1 MEAKK
6 EEGLME
12 SGPAALLVSRD
23 EETLLA
29 LKRSLEKLGMQIHV
43 AQSCRQA
50 RTLLGQPNPPELVFS
65 DPTLS
70 DGTWADIVSSA
81 AQASNPVPV
90 IVVSKA
96 VDYKLYIDALGGGAA
111 DFIMPPFMAL
121 DVAFVVRKVRQ
132 KALDP
137 GHRTA
142 LPVLVA

>member
-1 MEAKK
+1 
-6 EEGLME
+6 ME
-12 SGPAALLVSRD
+12 SGLAALLVSQD

-29 LKRSLEKLGMQIHV
+29 LKRSLEKLGIQTHV

-50 RTLLGQPNPPELVFS
+50 RTQLEQPNPPELVFC

-70 DGTWADIVSSA
+70 DGTWADIVSAA
-81 AQASNPVPV
+81 AQASHPVHV

-96 VDYKLYIDALGGGAA
+96 VDYNLYIDALEGGAA

-121 DVAFVVRKVRQ
+121 DVAFVVRSVRQ
-132 KALDP
+132 KAVDL

-142 LPVLVA
+142 RPVTVA

>member
-1 MEAKK
+1 
-6 EEGLME
+6 ME
-12 SGPAALLVSRD
+12 SGSAALVVSQD

-29 LKRSLEKLGMQIHV
+29 LKRSLEKLGIQIHA

-50 RTLLGQPNPPELVFS
+50 RTLLEQPNPPELVFS

-81 AQASNPVPV
+81 AQASNPVHV

-96 VDYKLYIDALGGGAA
+96 VDYKLYIDAMEGGAA

-121 DVAFVVRKVRQ
+121 DVDYVVRNVRQ
-132 KALDP
+132 KAAVP
-137 GHRTA
+137 RPPTA
-142 LPVLVA
+142 RPVTVV